1 MTAQQL
7 KNSILQ
13 MAVQGKLVPQDPNDE
28 PTSVLLERIRAEK
41 ERLIKE
47 KKIKREKTLSVIFKG
62 ADNTPYEK
70 IGDEVRSLADEVPF
84 DIPDSWEWV
93 RLGTLLGIIS
103 DGTHKTPNY
112 VENGVPFLSVQ
123 NISKGYFDFTK
134 VKYITEDEHR
144 KLCER
149 VAPQTGDILFCRIGT
164 LGKAIKCTLNIEFS
178 IFVSLGLLRPID
190 PSVTDY
196 LVFTINSPL
205 GERWIQENKVGGG
218 THTYKINLS
227 DIPNM
232 LIPLPPHQEQNRI
245 FAKLQELKP
254 ILHEYGKTEERL
266 DSLSEGFLD
275 ALKKSI
281 LQEAIQGKLVPHDPS
296 DEPAEALLERIRAEK
311 QRLIKEGKI
320 KKDKHESV
328 IFRRDNSHYEKRVSE
343 EVCID
348 EEIPFEIPDGWVW
361 ARLSSFGV
369 FSSGKTP
376 SMSNP
381 QFWNGNVPWV
391 TSKDMKRPVITDS
404 EMHISELASSSMQ
417 LYPAGTLL
425 LVARSGI
432 LKRLLPLC
440 KLGIDS
446 TINQDIKAFSLY
458 DIELSEWLFYG
469 IKAFEPYILKE
480 LVKSVTTVE
489 SLKFDEFSAMLIPVP
504 PLSEQRRIIVAIKA
518 AINLLTPLSSN
529 PLFSL

>member
-1 MTAQQL
+1 MYPVDT
-7 KNSILQ
+7 
-13 MAVQGKLVPQDPNDE
+13 
-28 PTSVLLERIRAEK
+28 
-41 ERLIKE
+41 
-47 KKIKREKTLSVIFKG
+47 
-62 ADNTPYEK
+62 
-70 IGDEVRSLADEVPF
+70 PF

-93 RLGTLLGIIS
+93 RFKDLVDYSMGKTPPRKETEYWSNGTLPWVSIADLVADGTVTATKECVNSFAAENTFKGKISKAGTLLMSFKLTVGKVSILGIDAFHNEAIIS
-103 DGTHKTPNY
+103 IY
-112 VENGVPFLSVQ
+112 PFVDPDKITTMFLFATLPLLSQ
-123 NISKGYFDFTK
+123 SGDTK
-134 VKYITEDEHR
+134 S
-144 KLCER
+144 
-149 VAPQTGDILFCRIGT
+149 
-164 LGKAIKCTLNIEFS
+164 AIKGNTLNS
-178 IFVSLGLLRPID
+178 DSLDAL
-190 PSVTDY
+190 
-196 LVFTINSPL
+196 
-205 GERWIQENKVGGG
+205 
-218 THTYKINLS
+218 
-227 DIPNM
+227 
-232 LIPLPPHQEQNRI
+232 LIPLPPIMEQKRI
-245 FAKLQELKP
+245 FDK
-254 ILHEYGKTEERL
+254 LHELITPLLDYGAAEQKVTELNVNFPER
-266 DSLSEGFLD
+266 
-275 ALKKSI
+275 LKKSI
-281 LQEAIQGKLVPHDPS
+281 LQEAVQGKLVSQDPS

-320 KKDKHESV
+320 KKDKHESI
-328 IFRRDNSHYEKRVSE
+328 IFRRDNSHYEKRGSE

-348 EEIPFEIPDGWVW
+348 DEIPFEIPENWTW

-381 QFWNGNVPWV
+381 QFWNGYVPWV

-404 EMHISELASSSMQ
+404 EMHISELAAATMQ

-469 IKAFEPYILKE
+469 IKAFEPFILKE

-489 SLKFDEFSAMLIPVP
+489 SLKFDEFAAMLIPVP
-504 PLSEQRRIIVAIKA
+504 PLSEQRRIIAAIKTA
-518 AINLLTPLSSN
+518 MNLLTPLSSN

>member
-28 PTSVLLERIRAEK
+28 PASVLLERIRAEK

-47 KKIKREKTLSVIFKG
+47 KKIKREKNPSVIFKG

-70 IGDEVRSLADEVPF
+70 IGDEVYPVDTPF

-93 RLGTLLGIIS
+93 RFKDLVDYSMGKTPPRKETEYWSNGTLPWVSIADLVADGTVTATKECVNSFAAENTFKGKISKAGTLLMSFKLTVGKVSILGIDAFHNEAIIS
-103 DGTHKTPNY
+103 IY
-112 VENGVPFLSVQ
+112 PFVDPDKITTMFLFATLPLLSQ
-123 NISKGYFDFTK
+123 SGDTK
-134 VKYITEDEHR
+134 S
-144 KLCER
+144 
-149 VAPQTGDILFCRIGT
+149 
-164 LGKAIKCTLNIEFS
+164 AIKGNTLNS
-178 IFVSLGLLRPID
+178 DSLDAL
-190 PSVTDY
+190 
-196 LVFTINSPL
+196 
-205 GERWIQENKVGGG
+205 
-218 THTYKINLS
+218 
-227 DIPNM
+227 
-232 LIPLPPHQEQNRI
+232 LIPLPPIMEQKRI
-245 FAKLQELKP
+245 FDK
-254 ILHEYGKTEERL
+254 LHELTTPLLDYGAAEQKVTELNVNFPER
-266 DSLSEGFLD
+266 
-275 ALKKSI
+275 LKKSI
-281 LQEAIQGKLVPHDPS
+281 LQEAVQGKLVSQDPS

-320 KKDKHESV
+320 KKDKHESI
-328 IFRRDNSHYEKRVSE
+328 IFRRDNSHYEKRGSE

-348 EEIPFEIPDGWVW
+348 DEIPFEIPENWTW

-381 QFWNGNVPWV
+381 QFWNGYVPWV

-404 EMHISELASSSMQ
+404 EMHISELAAATMQ

-469 IKAFEPYILKE
+469 IKAFEPFILKE

-489 SLKFDEFSAMLIPVP
+489 SLKFDEFAAMLIPVP
-504 PLSEQRRIIVAIKA
+504 PLSEQRRIIAAIKTA
-518 AINLLTPLSSN
+518 MNLLTPLSSN